1 MAGGAGM
8 RATKL
13 ILIEGLPGAG
23 KSTTAHFLARHL
35 ARNAILHRWWYE
47 EERGHPLAVFD
58 DRASLRRVVE
68 ALSSGQHRPVV
79 AAVLDRWRGLA
90 ERLRAADEIVLL
102 DGCLFGHLTWSLF
115 PAGVPEAEIH
125 AYLAE
130 VEQIIGGCAPCL
142 IDLREEDVAGAL
154 RRICARRGGDT
165 AERFIRNATAS
176 PYGRRRGLA
185 GFDGLIAFWRD
196 YRAFTD
202 AAFARLG
209 FPKLALA
216 LAADGWA
223 DAQRQA
229 IDFLG
234 LPPAVEATAPAGS
247 LERFTGRY
255 RDRDGVKPPC
265 TVSLDGG
272 GLVLDGGVG
281 LWPRSRLIPTGPD
294 LFEIES
300 FPLAAAF
307 AADAGGEVDTMT
319 IAGRELLFEDARG
332 RFVRERDDRA

>member
-1 MAGGAGM
+1 M
-8 RATKL
+8 RDTKL

-35 ARNAILHRWWYE
+35 ARQAIPHRWWYE

-79 AAVLDRWRGLA
+79 AAVLDRWRQLA
-90 ERLRAADEIVLL
+90 ARLRAADEIVLL

-130 VEQIIGGCAPCL
+130 VERIIAGCAPCL
-142 IDLREEDVAGAL
+142 IALDQEDVAAAL

-176 PYGRRRGLA
+176 AYGRRRGLA
-185 GFDGLIAFWRD
+185 GFDGLVAFWRD
-196 YRAFTD
+196 YRALTD
-202 AAFARLG
+202 AAFARIG
-209 FPKLALA
+209 FPKLAIEVGGG
-216 LAADGWA
+216 DWA
-223 DAQRQA
+223 NVQRRVA
-229 IDFLG
+229 DFLG
-234 LPPAVEATAPAGS
+234 LPPAAEATAPDAS
-247 LERFTGRY
+247 LEQFTGRY
-255 RDRDGVKPPC
+255 RDRDGDKPPC
-265 TVSLDGG
+265 TISLDGG
-272 GLVLDGGVG
+272 SLVLDGVAG
-281 LWPRSRLIPTGPD
+281 LWPRSRLIPTGPG

-300 FPLAAAF
+300 FPLAVAF
-307 AADAGGEVDTMT
+307 AADAAGATATMT
-319 IAGRELLFEDARG
+319 IAGRGLLFEDARG
-332 RFVRERDDRA
+332 RFVRERDDRV